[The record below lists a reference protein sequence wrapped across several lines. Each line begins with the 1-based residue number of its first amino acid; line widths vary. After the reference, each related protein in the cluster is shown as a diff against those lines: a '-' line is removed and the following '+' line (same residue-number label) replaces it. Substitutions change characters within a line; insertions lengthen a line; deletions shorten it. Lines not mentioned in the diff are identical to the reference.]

1 MRIPNNEIWYT
12 TTNSKVVA
20 NFDKYAFDS
29 NLISNAYAN
38 NRGVLTFDDDI
49 TIIGESA
56 FALCEELESITLPDT
71 IVKIDIGAFSA
82 CENLKEFNIPD
93 SVKEIGECAF
103 GLCVNLEKFSGK
115 YISEDR
121 LCIIIDGVLNQFA
134 LGCGL
139 EEYTI
144 PNDVREIGW
153 SAFSDSELTKINLHE
168 NIIKIGHSAFCGC
181 QNLTHINIPNSITT
195 IDDAAFQDCVA
206 LKNIFIPKTALKLGA
221 SLFNGCDDISVVYE
235 DNRSVTSKNKDL
247 NQHLAEYTKQRKI
260 SPESWVYAGN
270 KNAKIIYIPDGVSIV
285 NSEAFKN
292 CNEVEVIYIPDS
304 VKEVENGAFEGLGN
318 LCRFEGEYASDD
330 GRCLI
335 IKNTLIGF
343 AGKDI
348 YEYTLPSGITNI
360 APMVFSLNKHLCTID
375 IPFGV
380 RTIGYQAFWGCEKL
394 IKIELPDSINV
405 IGDSAFGGCESLVKI
420 IIPNSVKV
428 IGDSAFQYC
437 TQLEEVTLPDNLF
450 ATNSSIFSDCNNLKT
465 INSPLMSKDGNYLI
479 IDGVLVD
486 YIEQE
491 KNSTCVIPNGVTAI
505 ARSAFYGNKNITSV
519 VIPQSVTD
527 IGDGAFHSCSNLVS
541 AEFESPTPPEFGY
554 AAFYA
559 NARRFVIYVPTG
571 AKTKYKKALKEAGI
585 DVFIFD
591 KSKENADEVFDE
603 MIYGSSYDNKISAE
617 KLLSIGIDCYRK
629 NDIKGAVAVF
639 EKLIVIKGC
648 KDEYPY
654 DILIRIYKGRKDVEN
669 EKRILSLA
677 IENLP
682 IRSSRSKSSEYQ
694 KRLNTLSTK
703 SQEYKL
709 PTVAEIPQIS
719 IKHGDLYEEEI
730 FKLPEFN
737 FYTQKRGFSLGWH
750 ERETLM
756 QPIGKIIDYFDELI
770 HKAEMATSRKD
781 YKRAAPIYER
791 IIAEKYWKTA
801 PYDKLIKIYSRAM
814 LLDEEI
820 RVLKL
825 SIEHFTNLKAKRYEY
840 ITRLA
845 DKYNAHDYIKKRND
859 VNRGRIVYYF
869 GYRGDITLYEPY
881 PILTE
886 WIQRLEKK
894 QQLLTAKY

>member
-1 MRIPNNEIWYT
+1 MD
-12 TTNSKVVA
+12 VVPC
-20 NFDKYAFDS
+20 S
-29 NLISNAYAN
+29 ISLRAARN
-38 NRGVLTFDDDI
+38 
-49 TIIGESA
+49 
-56 FALCEELESITLPDT
+56 
-71 IVKIDIGAFSA
+71 K
-82 CENLKEFNIPD
+82 
-93 SVKEIGECAF
+93 
-103 GLCVNLEKFSGK
+103 
-115 YISEDR
+115 
-121 LCIIIDGVLNQFA
+121 
-134 LGCGL
+134 
-139 EEYTI
+139 
-144 PNDVREIGW
+144 NDV
-153 SAFSDSELTKINLHE
+153 
-168 NIIKIGHSAFCGC
+168 
-181 QNLTHINIPNSITT
+181 
-195 IDDAAFQDCVA
+195 
-206 LKNIFIPKTALKLGA
+206 GA
-221 SLFNGCDDISVVYE
+221 S
-235 DNRSVTSKNKDL
+235 
-247 NQHLAEYTKQRKI
+247 
-260 SPESWVYAGN
+260 
-270 KNAKIIYIPDGVSIV
+270 
-285 NSEAFKN
+285 
-292 CNEVEVIYIPDS
+292 
-304 VKEVENGAFEGLGN
+304 
-318 LCRFEGEYASDD
+318 
-330 GRCLI
+330 
-335 IKNTLIGF
+335 
-343 AGKDI
+343 
-348 YEYTLPSGITNI
+348 
-360 APMVFSLNKHLCTID
+360 
-375 IPFGV
+375 
-380 RTIGYQAFWGCEKL
+380 AFWGCEKL
-394 IKIELPDSINV
+394 KKIELPDSINI
-405 IGDSAFGGCESLVKI
+405 IGHSAFGGCESLVKI

-527 IGDGAFHSCSNLVS
+527 IGGGAFHSCSNLVS
-541 AEFESPTPPEFGY
+541 AEFESPTPPKFGY

-571 AKTKYKKALKEAGI
+571 AKTKYKKALKDADIDELILDKAI
-585 DVFIFD
+585 DNVNDVFHEI
-591 KSKENADEVFDE
+591 
-603 MIYGSSYDNKISAE
+603 IYGNAYDKKISTE
-617 KLLSIGIDCYRK
+617 QLMSIGVGCHHDK
-629 NDIKGAVAVF
+629 DENGAIAIF
-639 EKLIVIKGC
+639 EKIIAKGY
-648 KDEYPY
+648 KDDYPY
-654 DILIRIYKGRKDVEN
+654 DALIEIYKKRKDEEN

-719 IKHGDLYEEEI
+719 IKHGVLYEEEI